1 MPSKFLSVVIAVAG
15 LVVAHGAVAD
25 PSITHIE
32 VNGTLV
38 FAEIAD
44 AMGYRVE
51 WASTADGP
59 WTNFT
64 GHHGQWLDDIPAT
77 GDGVITATVPM
88 FYRVVALMPPSN
100 MVYIPAGTFM
110 MGNATNVLPV
120 EEGFPNELPQHEVF
134 TDAFYIDK
142 YEVTCT
148 LWGHILSYAMSHW
161 GYYFA
166 SGNYD
171 CFVEGQPQQGIFWF
185 DAVKWCNAR
194 SEYEGLTPVYYTD
207 SAFTNIYRSG
217 EVVPYVNWL
226 ADGYRLP
233 TEAEWEKAARGGK
246 PDLRYPWSDTGN
258 EFSPIKLNYEG
269 DPYFTPTSPVGS
281 FPPNDYG
288 LFDMA
293 GNVMEWVWDWYDEN
307 YYSISPTHNP
317 RGLDAG
323 MFRVARGGSYS
334 SMEEEVRISTRH
346 WMFPSH
352 HDSSFY
358 GDFGFRCVRRP

>member
-1 MPSKFLSVVIAVAG
+1 MKSNLVIALILSLHATAG
-15 LVVAHGAVAD
+15 AAGEATIQTVEHPG
-25 PSITHIE
+25 SIIFPE
-32 VNGTLV
+32 V
-38 FAEIAD
+38 AD

-142 YEVTCT
+142 YEVTSG
-148 LWGHILSYAMSHW
+148 LWNILTTWDFH
-161 GYYFA
+161 
-166 SGNYD
+166 
-171 CFVEGQPQQGIFWF
+171 QGIRYAFSNHYSGGTDDKPRSGVDWF
-185 DAVKWCNAR
+185 DSIKFCNLR

-207 SAFTNIYRSG
+207 PAFTNIYRSG

-258 EFSPIKLNYEG
+258 EFSIDKARDDLAW
-269 DPYFTPTSPVGS
+269 TSPVGS

-288 LFDMA
+288 LYDMA
-293 GNVMEWVWDWYDEN
+293 GNVTEWVWDWYAES
-307 YYSISPTHNP
+307 YYSHSPANNP
-317 RGLDAG
+317 RGPDSG
-323 MFRVARGGSYS
+323 EFRVARGGGYNSTA
-334 SMEEEVRISTRH
+334 EEMRVARRH
-346 WMFPSH
+346 YIFPSW
-352 HDSSFY
+352 DWTPLY
-358 GDFGFRCVRRP
+358 EDLGFRCVRRP